1 MTCQCIN
8 TALLKLFKR
17 GFFWENGLILLCN
30 IFKVSHV
37 PPAIKSWPT
46 LRNGKEPKYS
56 WSRRDQKK
64 NCTHLWLMAMGI
76 SRSRFALKNRNFA
89 RPDHHLQYIYE
100 YNHLPSFKQAA
111 SFTENPSYQTTHLD
125 FSLSSGPY
133 ITSLVIFS
141 KRNSCCCLKL

>member
-1 MTCQCIN
+1 MTYQITQHILSAKCRDYRSAWSWWQDDWRLKSRAIKKFKQWLVQCIN

-100 YNHLPSFKQAA
+100 YNHLPSF
-111 SFTENPSYQTTHLD
+111 
-125 FSLSSGPY
+125 
-133 ITSLVIFS
+133 
-141 KRNSCCCLKL
+141 